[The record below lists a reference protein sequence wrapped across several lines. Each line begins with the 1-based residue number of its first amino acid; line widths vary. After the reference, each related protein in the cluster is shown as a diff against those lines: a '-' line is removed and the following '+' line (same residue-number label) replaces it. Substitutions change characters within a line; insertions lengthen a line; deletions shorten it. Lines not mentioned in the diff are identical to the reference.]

1 MKITIKREK
10 MDLEIYTK
18 VPQHRKIYDLPP
30 AAFKLYVWLLSHK
43 DGFNFAKM
51 FMKIGTKLHNK
62 TIDTSLDTL
71 VKRGFIEIIRNDNS
85 TDTIIIKSDYQ
96 K

>member
-1 MKITIKREK
+1 MKIKIKREE
-10 MDLEIYTK
+10 MDLESYTK

-30 AAFKLYVWLLSHK
+30 AAFKLYVWLLGHK
-43 DGFNFAKM
+43 DGFEFAKM

-62 TIDTSLDTL
+62 TIDKSLELL
-71 VKRGFIEIIRNDNS
+71 VKRDFIKIARNENNQ
-85 TDTIIIKSDYQ
+85 DTIIIKSDYQ